1 MTQLNL
7 EDTRQNTITCFP
19 LGGQHYCA
27 ANAIARVV
35 KPTWPTLKSFLM
47 FIILSDAVEVGSTGE
62 CHVLDIVHSYNI
74 IEHCSDVICVF
85 L

>member
-1 MTQLNL
+1 
-7 EDTRQNTITCFP
+7 
-19 LGGQHYCA
+19 
-27 ANAIARVV
+27 
-35 KPTWPTLKSFLM
+35 M

-62 CHVLDIVHSYNI
+62 CHVLDIAHLYNI